1 MRETVVQAVKYGV
14 VGAGNTVITA
24 IVIWVFM
31 KLFGCSD
38 VTSNVVGYAAGVL
51 NSFVWNKK
59 WTFHSSTGWMEGAA
73 RFGAV
78 FGICYL
84 LQLGLLVYVL
94 NPYVPIDP
102 YYNQLIAMAFYTVVN
117 FVMNKFYTFKD

>member
-59 WTFHSSTGWMEGAA
+59 RALPQVRQGSSM
-73 RFGAV
+73 F
-78 FGICYL
+78 I
-84 LQLGLLVYVL
+84 GL
-94 NPYVPIDP
+94 I
-102 YYNQLIAMAFYTVVN
+102 
-117 FVMNKFYTFKD
+117 